1 MANALKGRKLLGN
14 QKKCDY
20 HGDGFK
26 ELNQK
31 GRSMLRPISHSIIRR
46 RLKDINEEF

>member
-1 MANALKGRKLLGN
+1 MKGRKLLGN

-31 GRSMLRPISHSIIRR
+31 GRSMLRPITHRIIRS
-46 RLKDINEEF
+46 RLKADILKEEF

>member
-1 MANALKGRKLLGN
+1 MKGRKLLGN

-20 HGDGFK
+20 YGDGFK

-31 GRSMLRPISHSIIRR
+31 GRAFLKPVSHRIIRR
-46 RLKDINEEF
+46 RLKADIAREVI